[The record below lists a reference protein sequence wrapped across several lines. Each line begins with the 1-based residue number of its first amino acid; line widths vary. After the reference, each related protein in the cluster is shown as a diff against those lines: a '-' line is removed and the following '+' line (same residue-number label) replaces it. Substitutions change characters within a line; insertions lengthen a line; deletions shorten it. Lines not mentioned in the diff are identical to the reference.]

1 MNKLISS
8 LASLRDPARTS
19 RRGKA
24 GGYSLA
30 AAAAILLAAAA
41 ALWSSGSAA
50 ASSFAPLAL
59 LVFAA
64 AALTGVSPRQMLV
77 LAGSALVLAVL
88 PALFAP
94 ASASAGGAPGGLAF
108 ALASVIVGG
117 ILAYLGAAVHL
128 AIGDERRSEAAAERE
143 RFEAALRSV
152 RRARDGA
159 YETGVGIAAAVAE
172 TIASLHKLEGLV
184 SGTVDGIEVLSQA
197 LGETST
203 SNERI
208 VESQARVKEV
218 LASYSGEVAAES
230 ASVQA
235 MAGSVSTMA
244 ESSRRKREQ
253 VANLLGLSGGAEAK
267 LSSIRTAV
275 DRMIA
280 SVGKVGEMSG
290 LIAEVADRTNLLAMN
305 ASIEAAH
312 AGAAGRGFAVI
323 AAQVRALSVEAADRS
338 RVIAATLAETRASI
352 AETDSAAGEAIS
364 FFRSVTVEIRG
375 LAAMFED
382 LLTGMQSMSS
392 DSAGILESIK
402 RIGHMNEGTKEAV
415 ATSETSIGRAETS
428 LRTVMELSGTIRS
441 DANSMMRAFGEMRTV
456 AERVRELGGRNLEH
470 IEVLKKELGGA

>member
-1 MNKLISS
+1 MDKLVSL
-8 LASLRDPARTS
+8 LASLRAPNRVS
-19 RRGKA
+19 GRRRS
-24 GGYSLA
+24 GGYSFA
-30 AAAAILLAAAA
+30 AASAILLASAA

-50 ASSFAPLAL
+50 ALSFAPLAL
-59 LVFAA
+59 VVFAA
-64 AALTGVSPRQMLV
+64 AALTGASPRRMLV
-77 LAGSALVLAVL
+77 LAGLGLVLAVL
-88 PALFAP
+88 PALFGP
-94 ASASAGGAPGGLAF
+94 ASAQAGVPPGRLAL
-108 ALASVIVGG
+108 ALASVLVGG
-117 ILAYLGAAVHL
+117 ILASLGAAVHL
-128 AIGDERRSEAAAERE
+128 KIEDERRAEAASERE
-143 RFEAALRSV
+143 RFELALRSV

-159 YETGVGIAAAVAE
+159 YETGLGIAAAVAE
-172 TIASLHKLEGLV
+172 TISSLHKLEGLV

-197 LGETST
+197 LGETSA

-235 MAGSVSTMA
+235 MAGSVSAMA

-253 VANLLGLSGGAEAK
+253 VAKLLGLSGGAEAK

-338 RVIAATLAETRASI
+338 RVISATLAETRASI
-352 AETDSAAGEAIS
+352 AETDQAAGEAIS
-364 FFRSVTVEIRG
+364 FFRSVTAEIRG
-375 LAAMFED
+375 LAAMFEE
-382 LLTGMQSMSS
+382 LLTGMQSMST

-402 RIGHMNEGTKEAV
+402 RIGLLNESTKEAV
-415 ATSETSIGRAETS
+415 VTSETSIGRADAS
-428 LRTVMELSGTIRS
+428 LKTVMELSGTIRS
-441 DANSMMRAFGEMRTV
+441 DAGSMMRAFGEMRGV
-456 AERVRELGGRNLEH
+456 AERVRELGGRNMEH
-470 IEVLKKELGGA
+470 IEVLGKELGGA